1 MAIVTL
7 MPSEDSGIT
16 FICAVRWLGRDTLVG
31 ALNVQTLL
39 SSGAGME
46 LPVQALIHICGK
58 GGQVR

>member
-1 MAIVTL
+1 MAFVTL
-7 MPSEDSGIT
+7 IPSEDSSIT
-16 FICAVRWLGRDTLVG
+16 FICVVWRLGRDTLVG

-46 LPVQALIHICGK
+46 LPVQALVHICGK